1 MEEFIQY
8 LEQKIAAGKAEIA
21 ALEAEGR
28 KDDANVA
35 KVRTNIDDVCKTV
48 SQALLRRPDA
58 GVGAIRAQFDRFQT
72 IWGAA
77 LDKAKE
83 HHDVAGIAVEETKL
97 AALQDVAEHFREA
110 TGA

>member
-28 KDDANVA
+28 KDDANFA
-35 KVRTNIDDVCKTV
+35 KVRTNIYDVCKTV
-48 SQALLRRPDA
+48 SQALLRRPGA
-58 GVGAIRAQFDRFQT
+58 GVGAIRAQLDRFQT

-77 LDKAKE
+77 LDKANE